1 MLHKHFRI
9 VCLIRVA
16 SLCATVYLFFYLL
29 FETQFYAT
37 LLIMTG
43 VIAGQTWALIHYV
56 ERTNRDLTRFL
67 QAIRYEDFSQ
77 SFIRKELGSSFSDLK
92 TAFNEVLDRFR
103 QTRAER
109 EENYRYLQAV
119 IQHVAIGLLGYR
131 KDGNIILSNA
141 AAARLLRTNNLNN
154 ISDLESFSSDLANAL
169 ATLAPRKRALV
180 KVTKEGQDLFLSL
193 YATDMVMRG
202 QEVRLVSIQNIQRE
216 LEEKEMEAWHNL
228 IRVLTH
234 EIMNSVTPIASLAS
248 TVNDSLAQQSASSGT
263 EKDDVSEDIR
273 EAVATIERRSRGLLH
288 FVDTYR
294 ELTRIPTP
302 DIKLVRVDDLLKRVE
317 HLMRPQLSAGK
328 VRLERHVDPPS
339 LEIAADPELIEQVLI
354 NLVLNAIQAMNDKP
368 DSQIRMSARVD
379 GGSTRIDIHDNG
391 PGILP
396 DVQDRIF
403 IPFFTTKREGSGI
416 GLALSRRIMRLHNG
430 TLSVAS
436 APRDTTFTMRFLSSS
451 Y

>member
-9 VCLIRVA
+9 VCLLRV
-16 SLCATVYLFFYLL
+16 SFLCASVYLFFYLF

-37 LLIMTG
+37 LLILAG
-43 VIAGQTWALIHYV
+43 VIAYQTWGLVYYV

-77 SFIRKELGSSFSDLK
+77 SFIGKDLGSSFSDLK

-131 KDGNIILSNA
+131 KDGEIILSNA
-141 AAARLLRTNNLNN
+141 AAARLLRTNTLTHIRN
-154 ISDLESFSSDLANAL
+154 LESFSVELAEAL
-169 ATLAPRKRALV
+169 ASLAPRKRALV

-248 TVNDSLAQQSASSGT
+248 TVNDSLAQKDPSSEGG
-263 EKDDVSEDIR
+263 EDDVSDDIR

-302 DIKLVRVDDLLKRVE
+302 DIQLVRVDDLLSRVE
-317 HLMRPQLSAGK
+317 QLMRPQLDEGNTK
-328 VRLERHVDPPS
+328 LESRVDPQS
-339 LEIAADPELIEQVLI
+339 LEIAADPQLIEQVLI
-354 NLVLNAIQAMNDKP
+354 NIVLNAIQAMNGQTG
-368 DSQIRMSARVD
+368 SAITLSARVD
-379 GGSTRIDIHDNG
+379 GGSTRLDVSDNG

-396 DVQDRIF
+396 DVQERIF

-436 APRDTTFTMRFLSSS
+436 TPGDTTLTMRFLSSS